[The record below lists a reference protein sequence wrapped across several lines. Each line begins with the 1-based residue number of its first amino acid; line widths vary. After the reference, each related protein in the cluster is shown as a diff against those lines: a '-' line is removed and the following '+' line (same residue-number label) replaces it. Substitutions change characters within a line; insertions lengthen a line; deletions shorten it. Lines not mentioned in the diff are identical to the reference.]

1 MYKFFFVIIYY
12 KKMNKLNNIP
22 YKVSI
27 SLILFGG
34 LHLLALGFNFNL
46 INYITKN
53 YKIDR
58 YIYLLIGLMTLYVLS
73 FHYRRL
79 YLSFLEESVMPPSV
93 FNNKINKHYD
103 KTISIELKE
112 GKKVIYWSA
121 KPDEN
126 NQIIKNWKE
135 AYDTYDNSGI
145 VDIINGKA
153 ELTYSTPVQYR
164 VGKFNKLLP
173 RHLHYRIL
181 YEDGVLSKIHTIN
194 IN

>member
-1 MYKFFFVIIYY
+1 MS
-12 KKMNKLNNIP
+12 KLNNINNIS
-22 YKVSI
+22 YKISL

-46 INYITKN
+46 INFITKN

-58 YIYLLIGLMTLYVLS
+58 YIYLLIGLMTLYVLTL
-73 FHYRRL
+73 HYRKL
-79 YLSFLEESVMPPSV
+79 YLSFLEETVMPPSV
-93 FNNKINKHYD
+93 FNNKINKYND
-103 KTISIELKE
+103 KKITINLEE

-121 KPDEN
+121 KSDKN
-126 NQIIKNWKE
+126 NQIMKNWKD

-145 VDIINGKA
+145 VDIIGGKA

-164 VGKFNKLLP
+164 VGNFNRLLP

-181 YEDGVLSKIHTIN
+181 YEDGVLSKIYTIN
-194 IN
+194 LI